1 MKTGKSPQ
9 NTIRLLENISLGS
22 VVFAVVLCVLIIVNF
37 IQIKRA
43 DPLNTPAMA
52 VLIEKLQSDPGNE
65 LLGQEIRTLDLLA
78 RKAFFTA
85 QWQVRTGGYLLF
97 ISILIL
103 VSCVKAIELIRVKM
117 PEEPAGKPPMF
128 WETRILKRQWLVY
141 SGAGLVVLTLL
152 LAWLTH
158 NDLKNDLNAKRKTLA
173 PINAE
178 LNNATTQNA
187 ITQNAEP
194 NNASTQNAITQN
206 AEPNNAPTQNAITQ
220 NASTQNAITPN
231 ASTLNAERNNA
242 ESSFPCFRG
251 PGGIGL
257 TACTGIPTS
266 WDGKSGKN
274 IKWKTAIPLPG
285 YNSPVIWGDKI
296 FVSGASET
304 KREVYCLDAVSGKI
318 LWNSPVE
325 KIPGS
330 PSQAPGVSKET
341 GQAAPSLTT
350 DGQRVYAI
358 FANGDLIALD
368 LDGKHVW
375 SKNLG
380 VPGNHYGHS
389 SSLMMYR
396 DVLIIQYDQRG
407 APAVIGLSGKTGEQ
421 VWKTPRNVKISW
433 ASPSLINTGK
443 RMELILAAEPSVA
456 SYDPLTGKELWSID
470 CITGEVGPSLAYA
483 AGIVFSVNEYSTLSA
498 VQIGITPKVLWEN
511 NEYLSDVPSP
521 VATDKYLFLVTSY
534 GTAVCYDAQA
544 GTKYWEHDFGSP
556 VYSSPMLTEGKIYIM
571 DKKGLMYIIKADK
584 EFSLISQSPLG
595 EGSFCTPAFTNGH
608 IFLRGDRNLY
618 CIGK

>member
-22 VVFAVVLCVLIIVNF
+22 AVFAVVLCVLIIVNF

-43 DPLNTPAMA
+43 DPLNTPAMTA
-52 VLIEKLQSDPGNE
+52 LIEKLQSDPGNE
-65 LLGQEIRTLDLLA
+65 QLSQEIQTLDLLA

-97 ISILIL
+97 ISILLL
-103 VSCVKAIELIRVKM
+103 VSCFKAIELISVKL
-117 PEEPAGKPPMF
+117 PKEPAGKPPMF

-141 SGAGLVVLTLL
+141 SGASLLALTLL

-158 NDLKNDLNAKRKTLA
+158 KDLGKDLGSGKIQDAGYRMQDDVS
-173 PINAE
+173 P
-178 LNNATTQNA
+178 
-187 ITQNAEP
+187 
-194 NNASTQNAITQN
+194 
-206 AEPNNAPTQNAITQ
+206 
-220 NASTQNAITPN
+220 TPN
-231 ASTLNAERNNA
+231 PQSQIPNSQPPIPAWQEVQAN
-242 ESSFPCFRG
+242 FPCFRG
-251 PGGIGL
+251 PGGIGI

-296 FVSGASET
+296 FLSGASET

-368 LDGKHVW
+368 LDGNPVW

-380 VPGNHYGHS
+380 VPANHYGHS

-396 DVLIIQYDQRG
+396 DILIIQYDQRG

-421 VWKTPRNVKISW
+421 VWKTARNVKISW
-433 ASPSLINTGK
+433 ASPSLINTGN

-470 CITGEVGPSLAYA
+470 CIAGEVGPSLAYA

-498 VQIGITPKVLWEN
+498 VRIADPPKVLWEN

-534 GTAVCYDAQA
+534 GTAVCYDAVA
-544 GTKYWEHDFGSP
+544 GTKYWEHDFGNP
-556 VYSSPMLTEGKIYIM
+556 VYSSPMLAEGKIYIM
-571 DKKGLMYIIKADK
+571 DKKGMMNIIKADK
-584 EFSLISQSPLG
+584 EFSLLSQCPLG

-618 CIGK
+618 CVEK

>member
-22 VVFAVVLCVLIIVNF
+22 AVFAVVLCVLIIVNF

-43 DPLNTPAMA
+43 DPLNTPAMTA
-52 VLIEKLQSDPGNE
+52 LIEKLQSDPGNE
-65 LLGQEIRTLDLLA
+65 QLSQEIQTLDLLA

-97 ISILIL
+97 ISILLL
-103 VSCVKAIELIRVKM
+103 VSCFKAIELISVKL
-117 PEEPAGKPPMF
+117 PKEPAGKPPMF

-141 SGAGLVVLTLL
+141 SGASLLALTLL

-158 NDLKNDLNAKRKTLA
+158 KDLGKDLGSGKIQDAGYRMRDDVS
-173 PINAE
+173 P
-178 LNNATTQNA
+178 
-187 ITQNAEP
+187 
-194 NNASTQNAITQN
+194 
-206 AEPNNAPTQNAITQ
+206 
-220 NASTQNAITPN
+220 TPN
-231 ASTLNAERNNA
+231 PQSPTPNSQPHLPNSQIPNSQPPIPAWQEVQAN
-242 ESSFPCFRG
+242 FPCFRG
-251 PGGIGL
+251 PGGIGI

-296 FVSGASET
+296 FLSGASET
-304 KREVYCLDAVSGKI
+304 KRDVYCLDAVSGKI

-368 LDGKHVW
+368 LDGNPVW

-380 VPGNHYGHS
+380 VPANHYGHS

-396 DVLIIQYDQRG
+396 DILIIQYDQRG

-421 VWKTPRNVKISW
+421 VWKTARNVKISW
-433 ASPSLINTGK
+433 ASPSLINTGN

-470 CITGEVGPSLAYA
+470 CISGEVGPSLAYA

-498 VQIGITPKVLWEN
+498 VRIADPPKVLWEN

-534 GTAVCYDAQA
+534 GTAVCYDAVA
-544 GTKYWEHDFGSP
+544 GTKYWEHDFGNP
-556 VYSSPMLTEGKIYIM
+556 VYSSPMLAEGKIYIM
-571 DKKGLMYIIKADK
+571 DKKGMMNIIKADK
-584 EFSLISQSPLG
+584 EFSLLSQCPLG

-618 CIGK
+618 CVEK

>member
-22 VVFAVVLCVLIIVNF
+22 AVFAVVLCFLIIVNF

-43 DPLNTPAMA
+43 DPLNTPAMTA
-52 VLIEKLQSDPGNE
+52 LIEKLQSDPGNE
-65 LLGQEIRTLDLLA
+65 QLSQEIQTLDLLA

-97 ISILIL
+97 ISILLL
-103 VSCVKAIELIRVKM
+103 VSCFKAIELISVKL
-117 PEEPAGKPPMF
+117 PKEPAGKPPMF

-141 SGAGLVVLTLL
+141 SGASLLALTLL

-158 NDLKNDLNAKRKTLA
+158 KDLGKDLGSGKIQDAGYRMRDDVS
-173 PINAE
+173 P
-178 LNNATTQNA
+178 
-187 ITQNAEP
+187 
-194 NNASTQNAITQN
+194 
-206 AEPNNAPTQNAITQ
+206 
-220 NASTQNAITPN
+220 TPN
-231 ASTLNAERNNA
+231 PQSPTPNSQPQIPNSQIPNSQPPIPAWQEVQAN
-242 ESSFPCFRG
+242 FPCFRG
-251 PGGIGL
+251 PGGIGI

-296 FVSGASET
+296 FLSGASET
-304 KREVYCLDAVSGKI
+304 KRDVYCLDAVSGKI

-368 LDGKHVW
+368 LDGNPVW

-380 VPGNHYGHS
+380 VPANHYGHS

-396 DVLIIQYDQRG
+396 DILIIQYDQRG

-421 VWKTPRNVKISW
+421 VWKTARNVKISW
-433 ASPSLINTGK
+433 ASPSLINTGN

-470 CITGEVGPSLAYA
+470 CISGEVGPSLAYA

-498 VQIGITPKVLWEN
+498 VRIADPPKVLWEN

-534 GTAVCYDAQA
+534 GTAVCYDAVA
-544 GTKYWEHDFGSP
+544 GTKYWEHDFGNP
-556 VYSSPMLTEGKIYIM
+556 VYSSPMLAEGKIYIM
-571 DKKGLMYIIKADK
+571 DKKGMMNIIKADK
-584 EFSLISQSPLG
+584 EFSLLSQCPLG

-618 CIGK
+618 CVEK

>member
-22 VVFAVVLCVLIIVNF
+22 AVFAVVLCVLIIVNF

-43 DPLNTPAMA
+43 DPLNTPAMTA
-52 VLIEKLQSDPGNE
+52 LIEKLQSDPGNE
-65 LLGQEIRTLDLLA
+65 QLSQEIQTLDLLA

-97 ISILIL
+97 ISILLL
-103 VSCVKAIELIRVKM
+103 VSCFKAIELISVKL
-117 PEEPAGKPPMF
+117 PKEPAGKPPMF

-141 SGAGLVVLTLL
+141 SGASLLALTLL

-158 NDLKNDLNAKRKTLA
+158 KDLGKDLGSGKIQDAGYRMRDDVS
-173 PINAE
+173 P
-178 LNNATTQNA
+178 
-187 ITQNAEP
+187 
-194 NNASTQNAITQN
+194 
-206 AEPNNAPTQNAITQ
+206 
-220 NASTQNAITPN
+220 TPN
-231 ASTLNAERNNA
+231 PQSPTPNSQSQIPNSQIPNSQPPIPAWQEVQAN
-242 ESSFPCFRG
+242 FPCFRG
-251 PGGIGL
+251 PGGIGI

-296 FVSGASET
+296 FLSGASET
-304 KREVYCLDAVSGKI
+304 KRDVYCLDAVSGKI

-368 LDGKHVW
+368 LDGNPVW

-380 VPGNHYGHS
+380 VPANHYGHS

-396 DVLIIQYDQRG
+396 DILIIQYDQRG

-421 VWKTPRNVKISW
+421 VWKTARNVKISW
-433 ASPSLINTGK
+433 ASPSLINTGN

-470 CITGEVGPSLAYA
+470 CISGEVGPSLAYA

-498 VQIGITPKVLWEN
+498 VRIADPPKVLWEN

-534 GTAVCYDAQA
+534 GTAVCYDAVA
-544 GTKYWEHDFGSP
+544 GTKYWEHDFGNP
-556 VYSSPMLTEGKIYIM
+556 VYSSPMLAEGKIYIM
-571 DKKGLMYIIKADK
+571 DKKGMMNIIKADK
-584 EFSLISQSPLG
+584 EFSLLSQCPLG

-618 CIGK
+618 CVEK

>member
-22 VVFAVVLCVLIIVNF
+22 AVFAVVLCVLIIVNF

-43 DPLNTPAMA
+43 DPLNTPAMTA
-52 VLIEKLQSDPGNE
+52 LIEKLQSDPGNE
-65 LLGQEIRTLDLLA
+65 QLSQEIQTLDLLA

-97 ISILIL
+97 ISILLL
-103 VSCVKAIELIRVKM
+103 VSCFKAIELISVKL
-117 PEEPAGKPPMF
+117 PKEPAGKPPMF

-141 SGAGLVVLTLL
+141 SGASLLALTLL

-158 NDLKNDLNAKRKTLA
+158 KDLGKDLGSGKIQDAGYRMRDDVS
-173 PINAE
+173 P
-178 LNNATTQNA
+178 
-187 ITQNAEP
+187 
-194 NNASTQNAITQN
+194 
-206 AEPNNAPTQNAITQ
+206 
-220 NASTQNAITPN
+220 TPN
-231 ASTLNAERNNA
+231 PQSPTPNSQSQIPNSQPQIPNSQIPNSQPPIPAWQEVQAN
-242 ESSFPCFRG
+242 FPCFRG
-251 PGGIGL
+251 PGGIGI

-296 FVSGASET
+296 FLSGASET
-304 KREVYCLDAVSGKI
+304 KRDVYCLDAVSGKI

-368 LDGKHVW
+368 LDGNPVW

-380 VPGNHYGHS
+380 VPANHYGHS

-396 DVLIIQYDQRG
+396 DILIIQYDQRG

-421 VWKTPRNVKISW
+421 VWKTARNVKISW
-433 ASPSLINTGK
+433 ASPSLINTGN

-470 CITGEVGPSLAYA
+470 CISGEVGPSLAYA

-498 VQIGITPKVLWEN
+498 VRIADPPKVLWEN

-534 GTAVCYDAQA
+534 GTAVCYDAVA
-544 GTKYWEHDFGSP
+544 GTKYWEHDFGNP
-556 VYSSPMLTEGKIYIM
+556 VYSSPMLAEGKIYIM
-571 DKKGLMYIIKADK
+571 DKKGMMNIIKADK
-584 EFSLISQSPLG
+584 EFSLLSQCPLG

-618 CIGK
+618 CVEK

>member
-22 VVFAVVLCVLIIVNF
+22 AVFAVVLCVLIIVNF

-43 DPLNTPAMA
+43 DPLNTPAMTA
-52 VLIEKLQSDPGNE
+52 LIEKLQSDPGNE
-65 LLGQEIRTLDLLA
+65 QLSQEIQTLDLLA

-97 ISILIL
+97 ISILLL
-103 VSCVKAIELIRVKM
+103 VSCFKAIELISVKL
-117 PEEPAGKPPMF
+117 PKEPAGKPPMF

-141 SGAGLVVLTLL
+141 SGASLLALTLL

-158 NDLKNDLNAKRKTLA
+158 KDLGKDLGSGKIQDAGYRMRDDVS
-173 PINAE
+173 P
-178 LNNATTQNA
+178 
-187 ITQNAEP
+187 
-194 NNASTQNAITQN
+194 
-206 AEPNNAPTQNAITQ
+206 
-220 NASTQNAITPN
+220 TPN
-231 ASTLNAERNNA
+231 PQSPTPNSQPQIPNSQIPNSQPPIPAWQEVQAN
-242 ESSFPCFRG
+242 FPCFRG
-251 PGGIGL
+251 PGGIGI

-296 FVSGASET
+296 FLSGASET
-304 KREVYCLDAVSGKI
+304 KRDVYCLDAVSGKI

-368 LDGKHVW
+368 LDGNPVW

-380 VPGNHYGHS
+380 VPANHYGHS

-396 DVLIIQYDQRG
+396 DILIIQYDQRG

-421 VWKTPRNVKISW
+421 VWKTARNVKISW
-433 ASPSLINTGK
+433 ASPSLINTGN

-470 CITGEVGPSLAYA
+470 CISGEVGPSLAYA

>member
-22 VVFAVVLCVLIIVNF
+22 AVFAVVLCVLIIVNF

-43 DPLNTPAMA
+43 DPLNTPAMTA
-52 VLIEKLQSDPGNE
+52 LIEKLQSDPGNE
-65 LLGQEIRTLDLLA
+65 QLSQEIQTLDLLA

-97 ISILIL
+97 ISILLL
-103 VSCVKAIELIRVKM
+103 VSCFKAIELISVKL
-117 PEEPAGKPPMF
+117 PKEPAGKPPMF

-141 SGAGLVVLTLL
+141 SGASLLALTLL

-158 NDLKNDLNAKRKTLA
+158 KDLGKDLGSGKIQDAGYRMRDDVS
-173 PINAE
+173 P
-178 LNNATTQNA
+178 
-187 ITQNAEP
+187 
-194 NNASTQNAITQN
+194 
-206 AEPNNAPTQNAITQ
+206 
-220 NASTQNAITPN
+220 TPN
-231 ASTLNAERNNA
+231 PQSPTPNSQPQIPTSQIPNSQPPIPAWQEVQAN
-242 ESSFPCFRG
+242 FPCFRG
-251 PGGIGL
+251 PGGIGI

-296 FVSGASET
+296 FLSGASET
-304 KREVYCLDAVSGKI
+304 KRDVYCLDAVSGKI

-368 LDGKHVW
+368 LDGNPVW

-380 VPGNHYGHS
+380 VPANHYGHS

-396 DVLIIQYDQRG
+396 DILIIQYDQRG

-421 VWKTPRNVKISW
+421 VWKTARNVKISW
-433 ASPSLINTGK
+433 ASPSLINTGN

-470 CITGEVGPSLAYA
+470 CISGEVGPSLAYA

-498 VQIGITPKVLWEN
+498 VRIADPPKVLWEN

-534 GTAVCYDAQA
+534 GTAVCYDAVA
-544 GTKYWEHDFGSP
+544 GTKYWEHDFGNP
-556 VYSSPMLTEGKIYIM
+556 VYSSPMLAEGKIYIM
-571 DKKGLMYIIKADK
+571 DKKGMMNIIKADK
-584 EFSLISQSPLG
+584 EFSLLSQCPLG

-618 CIGK
+618 CVEK

>member
-22 VVFAVVLCVLIIVNF
+22 AVFAVVLCVLIIVNF

-43 DPLNTPAMA
+43 DPLNTPAMTA
-52 VLIEKLQSDPGNE
+52 LIEKLQSDPGNE
-65 LLGQEIRTLDLLA
+65 QLSQEIQTLDLLA

-97 ISILIL
+97 ISILLL
-103 VSCVKAIELIRVKM
+103 VSCFKAIELISVKL
-117 PEEPAGKPPMF
+117 PKEPAGKPPMF

-141 SGAGLVVLTLL
+141 SGASLLALTLL

-158 NDLKNDLNAKRKTLA
+158 KDLGKDLGSGKIQDAGYRMRDDVS
-173 PINAE
+173 P
-178 LNNATTQNA
+178 
-187 ITQNAEP
+187 
-194 NNASTQNAITQN
+194 
-206 AEPNNAPTQNAITQ
+206 
-220 NASTQNAITPN
+220 TPN
-231 ASTLNAERNNA
+231 SQSQIPNSQPQIPNSQPPIPAWQEVQAN
-242 ESSFPCFRG
+242 FPCFRG
-251 PGGIGL
+251 PGGIGI

-296 FVSGASET
+296 FLSGASET
-304 KREVYCLDAVSGKI
+304 KRDVYCLDAVSGKI

-368 LDGKHVW
+368 LDGNPVW

-380 VPGNHYGHS
+380 VPANHYGHS

-396 DVLIIQYDQRG
+396 DILIIQYDQRG

-421 VWKTPRNVKISW
+421 VWKTARNVKISW
-433 ASPSLINTGK
+433 ASPSLINTGN

-470 CITGEVGPSLAYA
+470 CISGEVGPSLAYA

-498 VQIGITPKVLWEN
+498 VRIADPPKVLWEN

-534 GTAVCYDAQA
+534 GTAVCYDAVA
-544 GTKYWEHDFGSP
+544 GTKYWEHDFGNP
-556 VYSSPMLTEGKIYIM
+556 VYSSPMLAEGKIYIM
-571 DKKGLMYIIKADK
+571 DKKGMMNIIKADK
-584 EFSLISQSPLG
+584 EFSLLSQCPLG

-618 CIGK
+618 CVEK

>member
-22 VVFAVVLCVLIIVNF
+22 AVFAVVLCVLIIVNF

-43 DPLNTPAMA
+43 DPLNTPAMTA
-52 VLIEKLQSDPGNE
+52 LIEKLQSDPGNE
-65 LLGQEIRTLDLLA
+65 QLSQEIQTLDLLA

-97 ISILIL
+97 ISILLL
-103 VSCVKAIELIRVKM
+103 VSCFKAIELISVKL
-117 PEEPAGKPPMF
+117 PKEPAGKPPMF

-141 SGAGLVVLTLL
+141 SGASLLALTLL

-158 NDLKNDLNAKRKTLA
+158 KDLGKDLGSGKIQDAGYRMRDDVS
-173 PINAE
+173 P
-178 LNNATTQNA
+178 
-187 ITQNAEP
+187 
-194 NNASTQNAITQN
+194 
-206 AEPNNAPTQNAITQ
+206 
-220 NASTQNAITPN
+220 TPN
-231 ASTLNAERNNA
+231 PQSPTPNSQSQIPNSQPQIPNSHPPIPAWQEVQAN
-242 ESSFPCFRG
+242 FPCFRG
-251 PGGIGL
+251 PGGIGI

-296 FVSGASET
+296 FLSGASET
-304 KREVYCLDAVSGKI
+304 KRDVYCLDAVSGKI

-368 LDGKHVW
+368 LDGNPVW

-380 VPGNHYGHS
+380 VPANHYGHS

-396 DVLIIQYDQRG
+396 DILIIQYDQRG

-421 VWKTPRNVKISW
+421 VWKTARNVKISW
-433 ASPSLINTGK
+433 ASPSLINTGN

-470 CITGEVGPSLAYA
+470 CISGEVGPSLAYA

-498 VQIGITPKVLWEN
+498 VRIADPPKVLWEN

-534 GTAVCYDAQA
+534 GTAVCYDAVA
-544 GTKYWEHDFGSP
+544 GTKYWEHDFGNP
-556 VYSSPMLTEGKIYIM
+556 VYSSPMLAEGKIYIM
-571 DKKGLMYIIKADK
+571 DKKGMMNIIKADK
-584 EFSLISQSPLG
+584 EFSLLSQCPLG

-618 CIGK
+618 CVEK

>member
-22 VVFAVVLCVLIIVNF
+22 AVFAVVLCVLIIVNF

-43 DPLNTPAMA
+43 DPLNTPAMTA
-52 VLIEKLQSDPGNE
+52 LIEKLQSDPGNE
-65 LLGQEIRTLDLLA
+65 QLSQEIQTLDLLA

-97 ISILIL
+97 ISILLL
-103 VSCVKAIELIRVKM
+103 VSCFKAIELISVKL
-117 PEEPAGKPPMF
+117 PKEPAGKPPMF

-141 SGAGLVVLTLL
+141 SGASLLALTLL

-158 NDLKNDLNAKRKTLA
+158 KDLGKDLGSGKIQDAGYRMRDDVS
-173 PINAE
+173 P
-178 LNNATTQNA
+178 
-187 ITQNAEP
+187 
-194 NNASTQNAITQN
+194 
-206 AEPNNAPTQNAITQ
+206 
-220 NASTQNAITPN
+220 TPN
-231 ASTLNAERNNA
+231 PQSPTPNSQPQIPNSQIPNSQPPIPAWQEVQAN
-242 ESSFPCFRG
+242 FPCFRG
-251 PGGIGL
+251 PGGIGI

-368 LDGKHVW
+368 LDGKPVW

>member
-22 VVFAVVLCVLIIVNF
+22 AVFAVVLCVLIIVNF

-43 DPLNTPAMA
+43 DPLNTPAMTA
-52 VLIEKLQSDPGNE
+52 LIEKLQSDPGNE
-65 LLGQEIRTLDLLA
+65 QLSQEIQTLDLLA

-97 ISILIL
+97 ISILLL
-103 VSCVKAIELIRVKM
+103 VSCFKAIELISVKL
-117 PEEPAGKPPMF
+117 PKEPAGKPPMF

-141 SGAGLVVLTLL
+141 SGASLLALTLL

-158 NDLKNDLNAKRKTLA
+158 KDLGKDLGSGKIQDAGYRMRDDVS
-173 PINAE
+173 P
-178 LNNATTQNA
+178 
-187 ITQNAEP
+187 
-194 NNASTQNAITQN
+194 
-206 AEPNNAPTQNAITQ
+206 
-220 NASTQNAITPN
+220 TPN
-231 ASTLNAERNNA
+231 PQSPTPNSQSQIPNSQPPIPAWQEVQAN
-242 ESSFPCFRG
+242 FPCFRG
-251 PGGIGL
+251 PGGIGI

-296 FVSGASET
+296 FLSGASET
-304 KREVYCLDAVSGKI
+304 KRDVYCLDAVSGKI

-368 LDGKHVW
+368 LDGNPVW

-380 VPGNHYGHS
+380 VPANHYGHS

-396 DVLIIQYDQRG
+396 DILIIQYDQRG

-421 VWKTPRNVKISW
+421 VWKTARNVKISW
-433 ASPSLINTGK
+433 ASPSLINTGN

-470 CITGEVGPSLAYA
+470 CISGEVGPSLAYA

-498 VQIGITPKVLWEN
+498 VRIADPPKVLWEN

-534 GTAVCYDAQA
+534 GTAVCYDAVA
-544 GTKYWEHDFGSP
+544 GTKYWEHDFGNP
-556 VYSSPMLTEGKIYIM
+556 VYSSPMLAEGKIYIM
-571 DKKGLMYIIKADK
+571 DKKGMMNIIKADK
-584 EFSLISQSPLG
+584 EFSLLSQCPLG

-618 CIGK
+618 CVEK

>member
-22 VVFAVVLCVLIIVNF
+22 AVFAVVLCVLIIVNF

-43 DPLNTPAMA
+43 DPLNTPAMTA
-52 VLIEKLQSDPGNE
+52 LIEKLQSDPGNE
-65 LLGQEIRTLDLLA
+65 QLSQEIQTLDLLA

-97 ISILIL
+97 ISILLL
-103 VSCVKAIELIRVKM
+103 VSCFKAIELISVKL
-117 PEEPAGKPPMF
+117 PKEPAGKPPMF

-141 SGAGLVVLTLL
+141 SGASLLALTLL

-158 NDLKNDLNAKRKTLA
+158 KDLGKDLGSGKIQDAGYRMRDDVS
-173 PINAE
+173 P
-178 LNNATTQNA
+178 
-187 ITQNAEP
+187 
-194 NNASTQNAITQN
+194 
-206 AEPNNAPTQNAITQ
+206 
-220 NASTQNAITPN
+220 TPN
-231 ASTLNAERNNA
+231 PQSPTPNSQSQIPNSQPQIPNSQPPIPAWQEVQAN
-242 ESSFPCFRG
+242 FPCFRG
-251 PGGIGL
+251 PGGIGI

-296 FVSGASET
+296 FLSGASET
-304 KREVYCLDAVSGKI
+304 KRDVYCLDAVSGKI

-368 LDGKHVW
+368 LDGNPVW

-380 VPGNHYGHS
+380 VPANHYGHS

-396 DVLIIQYDQRG
+396 DILIIQYDQRG

-421 VWKTPRNVKISW
+421 VWKTARNVKISW
-433 ASPSLINTGK
+433 ASPSLINTGN

-470 CITGEVGPSLAYA
+470 CISGEVGPSLAYA

-498 VQIGITPKVLWEN
+498 VRIADPPKVLWEN

-534 GTAVCYDAQA
+534 GTAVCYDAVA
-544 GTKYWEHDFGSP
+544 GTKYWEHDFGNP
-556 VYSSPMLTEGKIYIM
+556 VYSSPMLAEGKIYIM
-571 DKKGLMYIIKADK
+571 DKKGMMNIIKADK
-584 EFSLISQSPLG
+584 EFSLLSQCPLG

-618 CIGK
+618 CVEK

>member
-22 VVFAVVLCVLIIVNF
+22 AVFAVVLCVLIIVNF

-43 DPLNTPAMA
+43 DPLNTPAMTA
-52 VLIEKLQSDPGNE
+52 LIEKLQSDPGNE
-65 LLGQEIRTLDLLA
+65 QLSQEIQTLDLLA

-97 ISILIL
+97 ISILLL
-103 VSCVKAIELIRVKM
+103 VSCFKAIELISVKL
-117 PEEPAGKPPMF
+117 PKEPAGKPPMF

-141 SGAGLVVLTLL
+141 SGASLLALTLL

-158 NDLKNDLNAKRKTLA
+158 KDLGKDLGSGKIQDAGYRMRDDVS
-173 PINAE
+173 P
-178 LNNATTQNA
+178 
-187 ITQNAEP
+187 
-194 NNASTQNAITQN
+194 
-206 AEPNNAPTQNAITQ
+206 
-220 NASTQNAITPN
+220 TPN
-231 ASTLNAERNNA
+231 PQSPTPNSQSQIPNSQPQIPNSQPPIPAWQEVQAN
-242 ESSFPCFRG
+242 FPCFRG
-251 PGGIGL
+251 PGGIGI

-296 FVSGASET
+296 FLSGASET

-368 LDGKHVW
+368 LDGNPVW

-380 VPGNHYGHS
+380 VPANHYGHS

-396 DVLIIQYDQRG
+396 DILIIQYDQRG

-421 VWKTPRNVKISW
+421 VWKTARNVKISW
-433 ASPSLINTGK
+433 ASPSLINTGN

-470 CITGEVGPSLAYA
+470 CISGEVGPSLAYA

-498 VQIGITPKVLWEN
+498 VRIADPPKVLWEN

-534 GTAVCYDAQA
+534 GTAVCYDAVA
-544 GTKYWEHDFGSP
+544 GTKYWEHDFGNP
-556 VYSSPMLTEGKIYIM
+556 VYSSPMLAEGKIYIM
-571 DKKGLMYIIKADK
+571 DKKGMMNIIKADK
-584 EFSLISQSPLG
+584 EFSLLSQCPLG

-618 CIGK
+618 CVEK

>member
-22 VVFAVVLCVLIIVNF
+22 AVFAVVLCVLIIVNF

-43 DPLNTPAMA
+43 DPLNTPAMTA
-52 VLIEKLQSDPGNE
+52 LIEKLQSDPGNE
-65 LLGQEIRTLDLLA
+65 QLSQEIQTLDLLA

-97 ISILIL
+97 ISILLL
-103 VSCVKAIELIRVKM
+103 VSCFKAIELISVKL
-117 PEEPAGKPPMF
+117 PKEPAGKPPMF

-141 SGAGLVVLTLL
+141 SGASLLALTLL

-158 NDLKNDLNAKRKTLA
+158 KDLGKDLGSGKIQDAGYRMRDDVS
-173 PINAE
+173 P
-178 LNNATTQNA
+178 
-187 ITQNAEP
+187 
-194 NNASTQNAITQN
+194 
-206 AEPNNAPTQNAITQ
+206 
-220 NASTQNAITPN
+220 TPN
-231 ASTLNAERNNA
+231 PHSPTPNSQPQIPNSQIPNSQPPIPAWQEVQAN
-242 ESSFPCFRG
+242 FPCFRG
-251 PGGIGL
+251 PGGIGI

-296 FVSGASET
+296 FLSGASET
-304 KREVYCLDAVSGKI
+304 KRDVYCLDAVSGKI

-368 LDGKHVW
+368 LDGNPVW

-380 VPGNHYGHS
+380 VPANHYGHS

-396 DVLIIQYDQRG
+396 DILIIQYDQRG

-421 VWKTPRNVKISW
+421 VWKTARNVKISW
-433 ASPSLINTGK
+433 ASPSLINTGN

-470 CITGEVGPSLAYA
+470 CISGEVGPSLAYA

-498 VQIGITPKVLWEN
+498 VRIADPPKVLWEN

-534 GTAVCYDAQA
+534 GTAVCYDAVA
-544 GTKYWEHDFGSP
+544 GTKYWEHDFGNP
-556 VYSSPMLTEGKIYIM
+556 VYSSPMLAEGKIYIM
-571 DKKGLMYIIKADK
+571 DKKGMMNIIKADK
-584 EFSLISQSPLG
+584 EFSLLSQCPLG

-618 CIGK
+618 CVEK

>member
-22 VVFAVVLCVLIIVNF
+22 AVFAVVLCVLIIVNF

-43 DPLNTPAMA
+43 DPLNTPAMTA
-52 VLIEKLQSDPGNE
+52 LIEKLQSDPGNE
-65 LLGQEIRTLDLLA
+65 QLSQEIQTLDLLA

-97 ISILIL
+97 ISILLL
-103 VSCVKAIELIRVKM
+103 VSCFKAIELISVKL
-117 PEEPAGKPPMF
+117 PKEPAGKPPMF

-141 SGAGLVVLTLL
+141 SGASLLALTLL

-158 NDLKNDLNAKRKTLA
+158 KDLGKDLGSGKIQDAGYRMRDDVS
-173 PINAE
+173 P
-178 LNNATTQNA
+178 
-187 ITQNAEP
+187 
-194 NNASTQNAITQN
+194 
-206 AEPNNAPTQNAITQ
+206 
-220 NASTQNAITPN
+220 TPN
-231 ASTLNAERNNA
+231 PQSPTPNSQPQIPNSQIPNSQPPIPAWQEVQAN
-242 ESSFPCFRG
+242 FPCFRG
-251 PGGIGL
+251 PGGIGI

-296 FVSGASET
+296 FLSGASET
-304 KREVYCLDAVSGKI
+304 KRDVYCLDAVSGKI

-368 LDGKHVW
+368 LDGNPVW

-380 VPGNHYGHS
+380 VPANHYGHS

-396 DVLIIQYDQRG
+396 DILIIQYDQRG

-421 VWKTPRNVKISW
+421 VWKTARNVKISW
-433 ASPSLINTGK
+433 ASPSLINTGN

-470 CITGEVGPSLAYA
+470 CISGEVGPSLAYA

-498 VQIGITPKVLWEN
+498 VRIADPPKVLWEN

-534 GTAVCYDAQA
+534 GTAVCYDAVA
-544 GTKYWEHDFGSP
+544 GTKYWEHDFGNP
-556 VYSSPMLTEGKIYIM
+556 VYSSPMLAEGKIYIM
-571 DKKGLMYIIKADK
+571 DKKGMMNIIKADK
-584 EFSLISQSPLG
+584 EFSLLSQCPLG

-618 CIGK
+618 CVEK